1 MYKNMVGTD
10 QVACALG
17 CENNDFRFTNSCEK
31 IIGLPPTHGV
41 SEVR

>member
-17 CENNDFRFTNSCEK
+17 CENIDFKFTDSCEK
-31 IIGLPPTHGV
+31 TIGLPRPNGV
-41 SEVR
+41 SKG